1 MFGVN
6 PSESTSICYDIELD
20 LGYFKMEDNDS
31 SFFLPDAL
39 NGLGFQFKDH
49 TSEKE
54 AKEEDKKIE
63 KEEEDKKEE
72 EEEEEE
78 KEERENEE
86 KIEKEVDE
94 EDKETEDKE
103 EAKIKDSFPFT
114 NGIGLYNIL
123 EEIGFKFTKKYSEK
137 YKSEQISFKTL
148 FKTTIYEEGHKKKK
162 NTERMEKADKIRVKI
177 KRDFHRELK
186 NITNEGLKK
195 GGVKKNEYLF
205 DSFPQCFIRDDT
217 HNMNNKYLDF
227 TYEKLIETDFLS
239 DYEKKIE
246 EKEIKKAK
254 EKFKINKNVLT
265 YLKQNH
271 EITKKSGFDKIKNMK
286 YSDLL
291 KAYFQSSEFEKS
303 IKDMCINPKGQ
314 HLQRNLN
321 YIEKYINEA
330 FSYVNFYSINKKH
343 EKNINIE

>member
-1 MFGVN
+1 MFGGNPDNWSEN
-6 PSESTSICYDIELD
+6 PSTFNDIEQDLD
-20 LGYFKMEDNDS
+20 YSKMEDDNSSFLRYDEINNLENPIKDS
-31 SFFLPDAL
+31 SR
-39 NGLGFQFKDH
+39 
-49 TSEKE
+49 EKE
-54 AKEEDKKIE
+54 FKEED
-63 KEEEDKKEE
+63 EEIKKEE
-72 EEEEEE
+72 EEEEKE

-86 KIEKEVDE
+86 KAKIEVDE
-94 EDKETEDKE
+94 EDKDTEYKE
-103 EAKIKDSFPFT
+103 EEEIKNSFPFT
-114 NGIGLYNIL
+114 KGIGLYNIL
-123 EEIGFKFTKKYSEK
+123 EEIGLKFTKKYSEK
-137 YKSEQISFKTL
+137 YKTEQISFKTL

-177 KRDFHRELK
+177 KRDFHRELN
-186 NITNEGLKK
+186 NIINEGLKK

-205 DSFPQCFIRDDT
+205 DSFPQCFIRDDA

-227 TYEKLIETDFLS
+227 TYEKLIETDFLL

-246 EKEIKKAK
+246 EKEIIKAK
-254 EKFKINKNVLT
+254 EKFKKNKNVLT

-286 YSDLL
+286 YSGLL

-330 FSYVNFYSINKKH
+330 LSYVNFYSINKKH
-343 EKNINIE
+343 